1 MVTAGS
7 LGADTGRRKMKTKPK
22 DKMKAGKIEHVAEMK
37 PKKGMPPAFMKKK
50 GAKRG
55 R

>member
-1 MVTAGS
+1 
-7 LGADTGRRKMKTKPK
+7 MKAKSKKAAP
-22 DKMKAGKIEHVAEMK
+22 MKAGKMEPVGSM
-37 PKKGMPPAFMKKK
+37 KKGMPPAFMKKK